1 MLEAQH
7 SHSHALFLLSYQPL
21 HQLDSSQKRRH
32 KTAKCPTN
40 VQKTPIRRRTG
51 TENIRFTAASM
62 VDPESDPVR
71 PEAGPVRPAV
81 SDPDGVLKRSRELL
95 DLFWEIAKPER
106 ETRLQAAEKLVE
118 QLKKSGEADELKYA
132 VNRLVSGLSHAREQ
146 ARTGYSATLAQV
158 LSVFEEISLQSTLD
172 QIKEKHN
179 LQTANKKQI
188 RNVVFGNF
196 FGVLALSQS
205 SRLHKETQVLLECIK
220 LLQTLSQ
227 YKEHLRELP
236 RKTMVDILS
245 ETSEE
250 VFEEVLLNAMQTDLT
265 SALSSPEQLELLL
278 VAMQKFPSVIK
289 PAKLQKLLG
298 TANII
303 SKHTL
308 PRLVEVLK
316 TAARSVKKENMLPS
330 VALDLLQ
337 VSLREDSFE
346 LFWKEAVISG
356 LLSDHPGPSHYL
368 VFRLLS
374 VALPLLSVS
383 QLQFVLSGEVMR
395 RYGEHVVSAQL
406 PGRFKFSPEMDK
418 YVNSFMQSCREPER
432 QLTVILAFTQLTHQG
447 YPAVPSHWKVVE
459 HMEPKALRQYTEWLK
474 EAFCR
479 PQLDK
484 CLEFSTRKQREGPET
499 TVQDDTRVFR
509 FRRWIIPRLSSI
521 VENNQIKKDEE
532 LVMDIARFIFFH
544 AFFDTKKATAEIP
557 ETTRSLSVP
566 LDSNTRI
573 ITSSAFYSVL
583 QHLSVRPVLD
593 DSAEAGA
600 GSKRRALGVMAD
612 GSMWVYRLVEFADAL
627 LKEDT
632 HVQSARTFTEEHT
645 QAWDSMLQSVE
656 TLMKKVKKSPA
667 PEHAAF
673 QHLFLNIGIQM
684 FKAPEDSVELLKD
697 LRSCMEKAQAKKSKK
712 KKKETDGEQEP
723 HWVEV
728 VVEIL
733 LSLLSQPSRL
743 IRNVCKTAFN
753 CICAHVTQ
761 PALSAI
767 LNVLDPSKD
776 EDESGVVVMDEKE
789 GEKKLAEE
797 DDEEDEN
804 EDKDGEQEREGEE
817 ESDSSDDDDDADE
830 AMEEEQEEV
839 DQNFRLE
846 LMKVLQG
853 QNALA
858 TEKDGSEDEEEMDD
872 EAMMKLDK
880 SLATLFGEQKKKLDA
895 KKDEKERLRR
905 EKTLV
910 RDFRIKVLDLVEVFL
925 AKQGSSV
932 LVLGMVEPLLSVI
945 EKGMS
950 SESGQ
955 QEVDFLRRTAD
966 IFKNQ
971 LCRGKQYCREAEG
984 REAELH
990 EMLERLIGRAQKLR
1004 DSSVALYYFSA
1015 ALYVVK
1021 VLRGVV
1027 KETDATQAAEE
1038 KSMGKADVERVTNC
1052 FRDAL
1057 TSFMTRRK
1065 SPLTADMFID
1075 LFNRF
1080 PAVCVNLLDTAV
1092 ENITAGVREHQQS
1105 QACVMVLRALQ
1116 SKDVKQLIP
1125 SARWTK
1131 LCQKTSQQLIQCLQH
1146 VEYKTKAVHERTV
1159 KALELCQCLVK
1170 TVHAQKV
1177 EVNLDPLRDVL
1188 RSMNADG
1195 SLQKAGQLEDTYW
1208 SVMKLFGIQKPKVEK
1223 VKKVVEEQTEQE
1235 APKKKKK
1242 GFLPE
1247 SKKRRNRK
1255 KPQVLEG
1262 KEATE
1267 TAAAAA
1273 GGGGVEGGK
1282 KKKKKNKKRKG
1293 RDQSEAQSP
1302 NKKAKMEP
1310 PQSKKQKKQKQ
1321 TGGDQASAE

>member
-1 MLEAQH
+1 
-7 SHSHALFLLSYQPL
+7 
-21 HQLDSSQKRRH
+21 
-32 KTAKCPTN
+32 
-40 VQKTPIRRRTG
+40 
-51 TENIRFTAASM
+51 M
-62 VDPESDPVR
+62 VDPESGPVR
-71 PEAGPVRPAV
+71 PEDGPVRPAV
-81 SDPDGVLKRSRELL
+81 SDPDGLLKRSRELL

-118 QLKKSGEADELKYA
+118 QLKKSGEADELNYA
-132 VNRLVSGLSHAREQ
+132 VKRLVNGLSHTREQ

-227 YKEHLRELP
+227 YREHLRELP

-250 VFEEVLLNAMQTDLT
+250 VFEEVLLNALQTDLT
-265 SALSSPEQLELLL
+265 CALSSPEQLELLL

-289 PAKLQKLLG
+289 PAKLKKLLG

-303 SKHTL
+303 SANTL

-316 TAARSVKKENMLPS
+316 TAARSVKKESVLPS
-330 VALDLLQ
+330 VALDLLH

-356 LLSDHPGPSHYL
+356 LLSDPPGPCHYL
-368 VFRLLS
+368 VFRLLG

-395 RYGEHVVSAQL
+395 RYGEHVASAQL
-406 PGRFKFSPEMDK
+406 PERFKFSPEMGE

-459 HMEPKALRQYTEWLK
+459 HMEPKALRQYIAWLK
-474 EAFCR
+474 EAFCQ

-484 CLEFSTRKQREGPET
+484 CLEFSTRKQREGQESTVPNET
-499 TVQDDTRVFR
+499 CVFR
-509 FRRWIIPRLSSI
+509 FRKWIVPRLTSI
-521 VENNQIKKDEE
+521 VENNRIKKDEE
-532 LVMDIARFIFFH
+532 LVMGIARFIFFH
-544 AFFDTKKATAEIP
+544 AFFDTKKATAGIP
-557 ETTRSLSVP
+557 ETTCSLSVP
-566 LDSNTRI
+566 LDSTTRG
-573 ITSSAFYSVL
+573 ITSSAFYSLL
-583 QHLSVRPVLD
+583 QHLNVLPVLD

-612 GSMWVYRLVEFADAL
+612 GSMWVHRLAEFADAL
-627 LKEDT
+627 LKQDA
-632 HVQSARTFTEEHT
+632 HVQNTRTFTEEHT

-656 TLMKKVKKSPA
+656 MLMKKMKKSPA
-667 PEHAAF
+667 PEHTAF
-673 QHLFLNIGIQM
+673 QHLFLIVGIQM
-684 FKAPEDSVELLKD
+684 FMAPEDSVELLKD

-712 KKKETDGEQEP
+712 KKKEADCEQEP

-743 IRNVCKTAFN
+743 IRNVCKTAFSRV
-753 CICAHVTQ
+753 CPHLTQ

-797 DDEEDEN
+797 EDEEDED
-804 EDKDGEQEREGEE
+804 EDKDGEQEGEDEG
-817 ESDSSDDDDDADE
+817 ESDSSDDDADDE

-853 QNALA
+853 QNELA
-858 TEKDGSEDEEEMDD
+858 TEEDGGEDEQEMDD

-880 SLATLFGEQKKKLDA
+880 NLATLFGEQKKKLQA

-905 EKTLV
+905 EKMLV
-910 RDFRIKVLDLVEVFL
+910 RDFKIKVLDLVEVFL
-925 AKQGSSV
+925 IKQGSSV

-945 EKGMS
+945 ENGMS

-955 QEVDFLRRTAD
+955 QEMDFLRRAAA
-966 IFKNQ
+966 IFRNQ
-971 LCRGKQYCREAEG
+971 LCRGKQYCKEVEG

-1027 KETDATQAAEE
+1027 KETDASQAAEE

-1065 SPLTADMFID
+1065 SPLTGDMFID

-1105 QACVMVLRALQ
+1105 QACAMLLRALQ

-1125 SARWTK
+1125 SAQWTK
-1131 LCQKTSQQLIQCLQH
+1131 LCQKTAQQLIQCLQH
-1146 VEYKTKAVHERTV
+1146 VEHKNKAVHERTV
-1159 KALELCQCLVK
+1159 KALELCQYLVR
-1170 TVHAQKV
+1170 TIHTQKV
-1177 EVNLDPLRDVL
+1177 EVNLDPLRDAL

-1247 SKKRRNRK
+1247 SKKRKNRK

-1267 TAAAAA
+1267 TAAGA
-1273 GGGGVEGGK
+1273 GGVEGGK
-1282 KKKKKNKKRKG
+1282 KKKKKKNKRKG
-1293 RDQSEAQSP
+1293 QGAQSEAQSP
-1302 NKKAKMEP
+1302 NKKAKTEP
-1310 PQSKKQKKQKQ
+1310 PQSKKQKKKQKQ
-1321 TGGDQASAE
+1321 AGGDQASAE

>member
-1 MLEAQH
+1 
-7 SHSHALFLLSYQPL
+7 
-21 HQLDSSQKRRH
+21 
-32 KTAKCPTN
+32 
-40 VQKTPIRRRTG
+40 
-51 TENIRFTAASM
+51 M
-62 VDPESDPVR
+62 VDPESGPVR
-71 PEAGPVRPAV
+71 PEDGPVRPAV
-81 SDPDGVLKRSRELL
+81 SDPDGLLKRSRELL

-118 QLKKSGEADELKYA
+118 QLKKSGEVIKVRSRSPA
-132 VNRLVSGLSHAREQ
+132 VSRAL
-146 ARTGYSATLAQV
+146 TLRAVLCLQV

-205 SRLHKETQVLLECIK
+205 SRLHKVSVLLECIK

-227 YKEHLRELP
+227 YREHLRELP

-250 VFEEVLLNAMQTDLT
+250 VFEEVLLNALQTDLT
-265 SALSSPEQLELLL
+265 CALSSPEQLELLL

-289 PAKLQKLLG
+289 PAKLKKLLG

-303 SKHTL
+303 SANTL

-316 TAARSVKKENMLPS
+316 TAARSVKKESVLPS
-330 VALDLLQ
+330 VALDLLH

-356 LLSDHPGPSHYL
+356 LLSDPPGPCHYL
-368 VFRLLS
+368 VFRLLG

-395 RYGEHVVSAQL
+395 RYGEHVASL
-406 PGRFKFSPEMDK
+406 PERFKFSPEMGE

-459 HMEPKALRQYTEWLK
+459 HMEPKALRQYIAWLK
-474 EAFCR
+474 EAFCQ

-484 CLEFSTRKQREGPET
+484 CLEFSTRKQREGQESTVPNET
-499 TVQDDTRVFR
+499 CVFR
-509 FRRWIIPRLSSI
+509 FRKWIVPRLTSI
-521 VENNQIKKDEE
+521 VENNRIKKDEE
-532 LVMDIARFIFFH
+532 LVMGIARFIFFH
-544 AFFDTKKATAEIP
+544 AFFDTKKATAGIP
-557 ETTRSLSVP
+557 ETTCSLSVP
-566 LDSNTRI
+566 LDSTTRG
-573 ITSSAFYSVL
+573 ITSSAFYSLL
-583 QHLSVRPVLD
+583 QHLNVLPVLD

-612 GSMWVYRLVEFADAL
+612 GSMWVHRLAEFADAL
-627 LKEDT
+627 LKQDA
-632 HVQSARTFTEEHT
+632 HVQNTRTFTEEHT

-656 TLMKKVKKSPA
+656 MLMKKMKKSPA
-667 PEHAAF
+667 PEHTAF
-673 QHLFLNIGIQM
+673 QHLFLIVGIQM
-684 FKAPEDSVELLKD
+684 FMVHLLSTHNWICISLHFQMLTHACCNVHLCVD
-697 LRSCMEKAQAKKSKK
+697 C
-712 KKKETDGEQEP
+712 EQEP

-743 IRNVCKTAFN
+743 IRNVCKTAFSRV
-753 CICAHVTQ
+753 CPHLTQ

-767 LNVLDPSKD
+767 LNVRRSSLHSHQRTEDITMKFIMTSHFINLCYQD
-776 EDESGVVVMDEKE
+776 EG
-789 GEKKLAEE
+789 
-797 DDEEDEN
+797 
-804 EDKDGEQEREGEE
+804 
-817 ESDSSDDDDDADE
+817 ESDSSDDDADDE

-853 QNALA
+853 QNEL
-858 TEKDGSEDEEEMDD
+858 DGGEDEQEMDD

-880 SLATLFGEQKKKLDA
+880 NLATLFGEQKKKLQA

-905 EKTLV
+905 EKMLV
-910 RDFRIKVLDLVEVFL
+910 RDFKIKVLDLVEVFL
-925 AKQGSSV
+925 IKQGSSV

-945 EKGMS
+945 ENGMS

-955 QEVDFLRRTAD
+955 QEMDFLRRAAA
-966 IFKNQ
+966 IFRNQ
-971 LCRGKQYCREAEG
+971 LCRGKQYCKEVEG

-1027 KETDATQAAEE
+1027 KETDASQAAEE

-1065 SPLTADMFID
+1065 SPLTGDMFID

-1092 ENITAGVREHQQS
+1092 ENITAGVREHQQVHLIS
-1105 QACVMVLRALQ
+1105 SKLSSYRTAAYSFLLDGVFCRSMMIFRSAVLNMNILKIFEFVLYIYLRPQ
-1116 SKDVKQLIP
+1116 
-1125 SARWTK
+1125 T
-1131 LCQKTSQQLIQCLQH
+1131 
-1146 VEYKTKAVHERTV
+1146 ER
-1159 KALELCQCLVK
+1159 KIK
-1170 TVHAQKV
+1170 TV
-1177 EVNLDPLRDVL
+1177 
-1188 RSMNADG
+1188 
-1195 SLQKAGQLEDTYW
+1195 
-1208 SVMKLFGIQKPKVEK
+1208 
-1223 VKKVVEEQTEQE
+1223 VVT
-1235 APKKKKK
+1235 
-1242 GFLPE
+1242 LCVCVCVCVPE
-1247 SKKRRNRK
+1247 
-1255 KPQVLEG
+1255 PG
-1262 KEATE
+1262 MCYA
-1267 TAAAAA
+1267 
-1273 GGGGVEGGK
+1273 
-1282 KKKKKNKKRKG
+1282 
-1293 RDQSEAQSP
+1293 AQS
-1302 NKKAKMEP
+1302 
-1310 PQSKKQKKQKQ
+1310 S
-1321 TGGDQASAE
+1321 TV

>member
-1 MLEAQH
+1 L
-7 SHSHALFLLSYQPL
+7 
-21 HQLDSSQKRRH
+21 
-32 KTAKCPTN
+32 C
-40 VQKTPIRRRTG
+40 
-51 TENIRFTAASM
+51 ASM
-62 VDPESDPVR
+62 VDPESGPVR
-71 PEAGPVRPAV
+71 PEDGPVRPAV
-81 SDPDGVLKRSRELL
+81 SDPDGLLKRSRELL

-118 QLKKSGEADELKYA
+118 QLKKSGEADELNYA
-132 VNRLVSGLSHAREQ
+132 VKRLVNGLSHTREQ

-227 YKEHLRELP
+227 YREHLRELP

-250 VFEEVLLNAMQTDLT
+250 VFEEVLLNALQTDLT
-265 SALSSPEQLELLL
+265 CALSSPEQLELLL

-289 PAKLQKLLG
+289 PAKLKKLLG

-303 SKHTL
+303 SANTL

-316 TAARSVKKENMLPS
+316 TAARSVKKESVLPS
-330 VALDLLQ
+330 VALDLLH

-356 LLSDHPGPSHYL
+356 LLSDPPGPCHYL
-368 VFRLLS
+368 VFRLLG

-395 RYGEHVVSAQL
+395 RYGEHVASAQL
-406 PGRFKFSPEMDK
+406 PERFKFSPEMGE

-459 HMEPKALRQYTEWLK
+459 HMEPKALRQYIAWLK
-474 EAFCR
+474 EAFCQ

-484 CLEFSTRKQREGPET
+484 CLEFSTRKQREGQESTVPNET
-499 TVQDDTRVFR
+499 CVFR
-509 FRRWIIPRLSSI
+509 FRKWIVPRLTSI
-521 VENNQIKKDEE
+521 VENNRIKKDEE
-532 LVMDIARFIFFH
+532 LVMGIARFIFFH
-544 AFFDTKKATAEIP
+544 AFFDTKKATAGIP
-557 ETTRSLSVP
+557 ETTCSLSVP
-566 LDSNTRI
+566 LDSTTRG
-573 ITSSAFYSVL
+573 ITSSAFYSLL
-583 QHLSVRPVLD
+583 QHLNVLPVLD

-612 GSMWVYRLVEFADAL
+612 GSMWVHRLAEFADAL
-627 LKEDT
+627 LKQDA
-632 HVQSARTFTEEHT
+632 HVQNTRTFTEEHT

-656 TLMKKVKKSPA
+656 MLMKKMKKSPA
-667 PEHAAF
+667 PEHTAF
-673 QHLFLNIGIQM
+673 QHLFLIVGIQM
-684 FKAPEDSVELLKD
+684 FMAPEDSVELLKD

-712 KKKETDGEQEP
+712 KKKEQEP

-743 IRNVCKTAFN
+743 IRNVCKTAFSRV
-753 CICAHVTQ
+753 CPHLTQ

-767 LNVLDPSKD
+767 LNVRRIHKHRTEDITMKFIMTSHFINLCYQD
-776 EDESGVVVMDEKE
+776 EG
-789 GEKKLAEE
+789 
-797 DDEEDEN
+797 
-804 EDKDGEQEREGEE
+804 
-817 ESDSSDDDDDADE
+817 ESDSSDDDADDE

-853 QNALA
+853 QNELA
-858 TEKDGSEDEEEMDD
+858 TEEDGGEDEQEMDD

-880 SLATLFGEQKKKLDA
+880 NLATLFGEQKKKLQA

-905 EKTLV
+905 EKMLV
-910 RDFRIKVLDLVEVFL
+910 RDFKIKVLDLVEVFL
-925 AKQGSSV
+925 IKQGSSV

-945 EKGMS
+945 ENGMS

-955 QEVDFLRRTAD
+955 QEMDFLRRAAA
-966 IFKNQ
+966 IFRNQ
-971 LCRGKQYCREAEG
+971 LCRGKQYCKEVEG

-1021 VLRGVV
+1021 VLRGV
-1027 KETDATQAAEE
+1027 E

-1065 SPLTADMFID
+1065 SPLTGDMFID

-1092 ENITAGVREHQQS
+1092 ENITAGVREHQQVHLIS
-1105 QACVMVLRALQ
+1105 
-1116 SKDVKQLIP
+1116 SKLSSYRTAAYSFLLDG
-1125 SARWTK
+1125 
-1131 LCQKTSQQLIQCLQH
+1131 CLQH
-1146 VEYKTKAVHERTV
+1146 VEHKNKAVHERTV
-1159 KALELCQCLVK
+1159 KALELCQYLVR
-1170 TVHAQKV
+1170 TIHTQKV
-1177 EVNLDPLRDVL
+1177 EVNLDPLRDAL

-1208 SVMKLFGIQKPKVEK
+1208 SVMKLFGIQRTANLI
-1223 VKKVVEEQTEQE
+1223 KKLI
-1235 APKKKKK
+1235 
-1242 GFLPE
+1242 G
-1247 SKKRRNRK
+1247 
-1255 KPQVLEG
+1255 EG
-1262 KEATE
+1262 KSSNEVQTMMSCSAKMIS
-1267 TAAAAA
+1267 TALKWKAEPERR
-1273 GGGGVEGGK
+1273 GR
-1282 KKKKKNKKRKG
+1282 KRK
-1293 RDQSEAQSP
+1293 
-1302 NKKAKMEP
+1302 
-1310 PQSKKQKKQKQ
+1310 
-1321 TGGDQASAE
+1321 TTI